1 MSSPMDQE
9 KTAFHV
15 GEIAVQE
22 RAHGSGP
29 GWRRAVSRVFRD
41 TMPDQHRAFFEN
53 QSVLF
58 LGLLDRKGCV
68 WATPAFGE
76 TGFVRSPDA
85 RTLRVNAVPALHY
98 ELAFDMGEG
107 AKIGVL
113 GLELHS
119 RRRNRLNGEIVKSG
133 TDGFDI
139 AVGQSFGNCPQYIQA
154 RAFDRQDRLTEPME
168 ITHLDG
174 LTEEVQALVE
184 RADTF
189 FIASRVPEMT
199 DDPRDGVD
207 VSHRGGRPGFLGV
220 TGKSTLSF
228 PDFNGNRFFNTLGNI
243 EADGRV
249 GLYVPEFETGEA
261 LFVTGRAVID
271 WSPDRAG
278 TFAGAGRIVDVTP
291 EEILYVRNVFPAGG
305 RLLEAWPGLETTG
318 TWGEAR
324 GCGG

>member
-1 MSSPMDQE
+1 MDQE
-9 KTAFHV
+9 KTAFHP

-41 TMPDQHRAFFEN
+41 TMPDQHRAFFES

-58 LGLLDRKGCV
+58 LGVLDRKGRV

-85 RTLRVNAVPALHY
+85 RTLRVNAVPALRH
-98 ELAFDMGEG
+98 ELAFDMDEG
-107 AKIGVL
+107 AKVGVL

-119 RRRNRLNGEIVKSG
+119 RRRNRLNGEIVKTG
-133 TDGFDI
+133 ADGFDI

-154 RAFDRQDRLTEPME
+154 RVFDWTGGAAEPIEVERMN
-168 ITHLDG
+168 G
-174 LTEEVQALVE
+174 LTGKVEALVE

-189 FIASRVPEMT
+189 FIASRVPELT

-220 TGKSTLSF
+220 TGKSMLSF

-249 GLYVPEFETGEA
+249 GLFVPDFETGEA
-261 LFVTGRAVID
+261 LFVTGQAVID
-271 WSPDRAG
+271 WSPERAG
-278 TFAGAGRIVDVTP
+278 TFAGARRIVDVTP
-291 EEILYVRNVFPAGG
+291 EEILHARNVFPARG
-305 RLLEAWPGLETTG
+305 RLLEAWPALETTG
-318 TWGEAR
+318 IWDEVRAIEP
-324 GCGG
+324 